1 MVATSVGI
9 KSGGRLMGTIIYLHI
24 VVKLAACGYD
34 LLIVE
39 FA

>member
-1 MVATSVGI
+1 MVAISFGI
-9 KSGGRLMGTIIYLHI
+9 KSGGRLMGALIYLHI

>member
-1 MVATSVGI
+1 MVAISFGI
-9 KSGGRLMGTIIYLHI
+9 KSGGRLMVTIIYLHI